1 MRARIHRGAR
11 EIGGSCVELEAAAG
25 ARLVLDLG
33 LPLEEEDGALALMPA
48 IRGLQTGENADLL
61 GVVLSHSH
69 PDHYG
74 LIERIQPSVPLYM
87 GEATEAILK
96 EAAFFTP
103 LGLDREVT
111 KSLTDGELLPIGP
124 FAVTPILVDHSAFGA
139 YALLLEVDG
148 QRLLYTGDIR
158 GHGRKAAAFEDLLS
172 HPPRDI
178 DTLLLEG
185 TTISRPVDPEV
196 PASEEEVEAR
206 LLARCREVPGA
217 VLACYS
223 PQNVDRLVSVYRAAI
238 RSGRDLVLDLY
249 GASIAA
255 ATGRETIPQVDWE
268 RVRVFVPRSQAIA
281 VKRSEQFWR
290 VNGISSS
297 RIYPEE
303 LAEDLSH
310 WVISFRTSMAREL
323 ADGGAL
329 TQAQAAWMMWA
340 GYLQGESG
348 ERTRKEF
355 ERLGIEL
362 EVIHASGHAKVEDLQ
377 RLAKAIS
384 ADRVVPIHTDAPER
398 FYGLFERVE
407 AHADGEWWEV

>member
-1 MRARIHRGAR
+1 MRARIHRGAQ
-11 EIGGSCVELEAAAG
+11 EIGGSCVELEAATG

-33 LPLEEEDGALALMPA
+33 LPLDEEPGAA
-48 IRGLQTGENADLL
+48 IPLPTIAGLETGEDKGLL
-61 GVVLSHSH
+61 AVLLSHAH

-74 LIERIQPSVPLYM
+74 LIERIHPSIPLYM
-87 GEATEAILK
+87 GGATEAILK

-111 KSLTDGELLPIGP
+111 KSLTDGELLRIGP
-124 FAVTPILVDHSAFGA
+124 FAVTPILVDHSAFDA
-139 YALLLEVDG
+139 YALLIEVDG
-148 QRLLYTGDIR
+148 RRLLYTGDLR
-158 GHGRKAAAFEDLLS
+158 GHGRKAAAFERLLS
-172 HPPRDI
+172 HPPRDV

-196 PASEEEVEAR
+196 PTSEEEVEAR
-206 LLARCREVPGA
+206 LLARCREAPGA

-238 RSGRDLVLDLY
+238 RSGRGLVLDLY
-249 GASIAA
+249 GASIAS
-255 ATGRETIPQVDWE
+255 ATKRETIPQADWE
-268 RVRVFVPRSQAIA
+268 RVRVFVPRLQAIA
-281 VKRSEQFWR
+281 VKRSEQFGR
-290 VNGISSS
+290 VNKISSS

-303 LAEDLSH
+303 LAEDPSN
-310 WVISFRTSMAREL
+310 WVISFRTSMAGEL

-329 TQAQAAWMMWA
+329 TQAQAVWSMWA

-355 ERLGIEL
+355 ERLGIGL

-377 RLAKAIS
+377 RLAKAIG

-398 FYGLFERVE
+398 FDGFFERVE
-407 AHADGEWWEV
+407 ARVDGEWWEV